1 MKKLNNVL
9 NLILPLTGIIAIIL
23 IWSISAF
30 TLKDEIVLPSVI
42 DTLKGTFNLFL
53 DDYFYLAFFGTL
65 LRTLIAFLVAF
76 LVATVLS
83 ILTTKFIRAKKI
95 VAPIIA
101 IIRAFP
107 TIAMVLWVSL
117 FTPATIAPMIVTGVV
132 VLPTLYSSVSQAFLD
147 IDGDL
152 VKMCRLY
159 NVQEKTILKKVI
171 LPPLLPKFAE
181 ICGSGFALNL
191 KLMVAAEIIAETGK
205 SLGILMRTK
214 KVYFETAELLAL
226 VIIVIVTAIVI
237 EKLFLLLAK
246 GVKKWQTS

>member
-1 MKKLNNVL
+1 MKKFNKIL
-9 NLILPLTGIIAIIL
+9 NLILPITGVVAIVL
-23 IWSISAF
+23 VWSISA
-30 TLKDEIVLPSVI
+30 LILNDEIVLPSVI
-42 DTLKGTFNLFL
+42 ETFKGVFNLFA
-53 DDYFYLAFFGTL
+53 DEYFYLAFLGTL
-65 LRTLIAFLVAF
+65 LRTFIAFLVAF
-76 LVATVLS
+76 LVSTVLS
-83 ILTTKFIRAKKI
+83 MLTTKFLRAKKI
-95 VAPIIA
+95 VAPIVA

-117 FTPATIAPMIVTGVV
+117 FTPSNVAPMIVTGVV
-132 VLPTLYSSVSQAFLD
+132 VLPTLYTSVSQAFLD

-159 NVQEKTILKKVI
+159 KVKETTIVKKVI

-226 VIIVIVTAIVI
+226 VIIVILTAIVI
-237 EKLFLLLAK
+237 EKLFSLLAK
-246 GVKKWQTS
+246 GVKKW